1 MTVSLAQMSTTTHR
15 GHTFLKFSTDQL
27 VAFIWSQAQFQFFA
41 QKDEFPR
48 RAVFWTPNFP
58 HPLPLLTPA
67 TQANRTRKAVFFVV
81 FTTFMIEVF
90 ITLKEKNDTISW
102 AKSRLWARSRT
113 TGLSFVRFWF
123 LIIYMKKFIEHD
135 WKRVVQCLVHS
146 SKTRKYNAKKEIKGK
161 FLR

>member
-1 MTVSLAQMSTTTHR
+1 MMVSLAQMSTHR

-41 QKDEFPR
+41 AKR
-48 RAVFWTPNFP
+48 RIPSEGRVLNAQFSPSPFNTCHAGCPDP
-58 HPLPLLTPA
+58 ESCL
-67 TQANRTRKAVFFVV
+67 FVV
-81 FTTFMIEVF
+81 FTTFMVEVF

-123 LIIYMKKFIEHD
+123 LIIYKKKFIEHD
-135 WKRVVQCLVHS
+135 WKRAVQFLVHS
-146 SKTRKYNAKKEIKGK
+146 SKTRKYNVKKEIKGK